1 MQLVATL
8 AIIALAAAFVA
19 RATWRAWAG
28 KKTGCASGCG
38 KCSAPPAPEPNGRIS
53 LPQV

>member
-1 MQLVATL
+1 M
-8 AIIALAAAFVA
+8 IGLAAAYIA
-19 RATWRAWAG
+19 RATWKTWSG

-38 KCSAPPAPEPNGRIS
+38 KCTAPTAPEPKGRFS